1 MTKVVNVQIIK
12 LNALLK
18 QLSLDPVTKLGN
30 VHINSKICADFSVW
44 CPGRGL
50 GSRAKNAVYSTSVTS
65 STWHEETEQGW
76 WRLWPGRK
84 TTYILFKKMN
94 YYSPRLY

>member
-76 WRLWPGRK
+76 WPFVARSK
-84 TTYILFKKMN
+84 NHI
-94 YYSPRLY
+94 YSV